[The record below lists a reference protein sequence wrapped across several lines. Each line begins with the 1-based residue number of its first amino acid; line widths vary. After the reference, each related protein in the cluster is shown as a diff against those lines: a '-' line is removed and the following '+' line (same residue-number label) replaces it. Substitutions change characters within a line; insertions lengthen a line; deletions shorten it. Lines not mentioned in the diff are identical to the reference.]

1 MKVKDYLWVFILTVI
16 ALVSAGVFLATISQ
30 SSALIKKLKL
40 PKVKLLLNFIL
51 LIISLV
57 DIALIIYVFILV
69 KEQISLLA

>member
-1 MKVKDYLWVFILTVI
+1 MKDYLWVFILTVI